1 MNIFYHNIK
10 YGEWDIDNYNDS
22 DGSYIP
28 SSASFKIDNLDKVGE
43 WILIN
48 FDKEIT
54 LTSIDLILED
64 NIKLMEWYLGGRND
78 ITSTNFDNIIEGDV
92 SDSGNISIDNAN
104 TYTSFILIVSKIN
117 VRNTQLKIKNIKL
130 YGNYKDWDI

>member
-1 MNIFYHNIK
+1 
-10 YGEWDIDNYNDS
+10 
-22 DGSYIP
+22 
-28 SSASFKIDNLDKVGE
+28 
-43 WILIN
+43 
-48 FDKEIT
+48 
-54 LTSIDLILED
+54 
-64 NIKLMEWYLGGRND
+64 MEWYLGGRND